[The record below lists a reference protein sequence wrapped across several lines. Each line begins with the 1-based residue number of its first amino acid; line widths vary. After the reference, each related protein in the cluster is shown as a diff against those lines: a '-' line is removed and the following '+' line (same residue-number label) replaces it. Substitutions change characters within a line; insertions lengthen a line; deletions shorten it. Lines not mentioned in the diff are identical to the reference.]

1 MYFKRQVEL
10 STMYRK
16 MEDINYDTAEEA
28 IADVK
33 EGLVIFILHQPRPA
47 GGIERLGCPYVCT
60 SVHLSVV
67 RQVNIFVQGRISRP
81 FNGSNLIFHLN
92 MYLYETSRNIQEP
105 KPHDLY
111 FKVH

>member
-33 EGLVIFILHQPRPA
+33 EGLVIFMPPQPRPA
-47 GGIERLGCPYVCT
+47 RGIERSGCPYVRT
-60 SVHLSVV
+60 SVHLSV
-67 RQVNIFVQGRISRP
+67 RRP
-81 FNGSNLIFHLN
+81 G
-92 MYLYETSRNIQEP
+92 
-105 KPHDLY
+105 
-111 FKVH
+111 